1 VISVSQPCPS
11 RGLLSL
17 SLHLHLLLLDY
28 TLFTPNY
35 IMSRVLLIT
44 GATGKQGGSVID
56 ALLELPNA
64 SDFTILALTRD
75 SNGGSAKK
83 LAARASNIK
92 LVEGNLDDV
101 PALFEAANKVAGQ
114 PIWGVYSVQISMG
127 KGVTFEGE
135 VKQGTDLIDESVKNN
150 VQHFVYSSVERGGDK
165 ESWEN
170 ATPIPHF
177 QTKQLIE
184 IHLRDKAQA
193 MGWTILRPVAFM
205 DNLQP
210 GFPTKVFLT
219 ALHNHLGDTKPL
231 QWVATADIGF
241 FAAQAFT
248 HPEEWNH
255 KARGLAGDELTFPQ
269 ISKAF
274 ENATGTPAGTTFW
287 GLGSVLTYMVT
298 ELGHMIGW
306 FASDGYKADISNLR
320 SIHPKMMNMETWL
333 KKSAFAT
340 K

>member
-1 VISVSQPCPS
+1 
-11 RGLLSL
+11 
-17 SLHLHLLLLDY
+17 
-28 TLFTPNY
+28 
-35 IMSRVLLIT
+35 MSRVLLIT

-56 ALLELPNA
+56 SLLELPNA
-64 SDFTILALTRD
+64 SDFTILAVTRD
-75 SNGGSAKK
+75 ANSGSAKK
-83 LAARASNIK
+83 LAGRASNIK

-101 PALFEAANKVAGQ
+101 PALFQAANKAAQQ

-135 VKQGTDLIDESVKNN
+135 VKQGTDLIDESVKNG
-150 VQHFVYSSVERGGDK
+150 VKHFVYSSVERGGD
-165 ESWEN
+165 EASWDN

-184 IHLRDKAQA
+184 IHLRDKAQS

-274 ENATGTPAGTTFW
+274 ENATGSPAGTTFW
-287 GLGSVLTYMVT
+287 GLGSVLTYMVA

-320 SIHPKMMNMETWL
+320 SIHPQMMNMETWL
-333 KKSAFAT
+333 QKKSGFTT

>member
-1 VISVSQPCPS
+1 
-11 RGLLSL
+11 
-17 SLHLHLLLLDY
+17 
-28 TLFTPNY
+28 
-35 IMSRVLLIT
+35 
-44 GATGKQGGSVID
+44 
-56 ALLELPNA
+56 
-64 SDFTILALTRD
+64 LTRD

-101 PALFEAANKVAGQ
+101 PALFEAATKVAGQ

-135 VKQGTDLIDESVKNN
+135 VKQGTELIDESVKNN

-165 ESWEN
+165 ESWDN

-320 SIHPKMMNMETWL
+320 SIHPQMMNMETWL
-333 KKSAFAT
+333 KKKSGFTT

>member
-1 VISVSQPCPS
+1 MSIAVSVAAASVS
-11 RGLLSL
+11 LSAFASPDL
-17 SLHLHLLLLDY
+17 SSSLY
-28 TLFTPNY
+28 LFPIT
-35 IMSRVLLIT
+35 MSRVLLIT

-64 SDFTILALTRD
+64 SDYTLLALTRD
-75 SNGGSAKK
+75 STSGSAKK
-83 LAARASNIK
+83 LASRAQNIK
-92 LVEGNLDDV
+92 LVQGNLDDV
-101 PALFEAANKVAGQ
+101 PAVFEAANKIAQRPV
-114 PIWGVYSVQISMG
+114 WGVYSVQISMG

-135 VKQGTDLIDESVKNN
+135 VKQGTDLIDESIKNGVK
-150 VQHFVYSSVERGGDK
+150 HFVYSSVERGGDDK
-165 ESWEN
+165 SWHN
-170 ATPIPHF
+170 ATSIPHF

-184 IHLRDKAQA
+184 IHLRQKAQN

-219 ALHNHLGDTKPL
+219 ALHNHLGDAKPL

-241 FAAQAFT
+241 FAAQAFS

-274 ENATGTPAGTTFW
+274 QNATGSPAATTFW

-306 FASDGYKADISNLR
+306 FASEGYSADISGWLR
-320 SIHPKMMNMETWL
+320 
-333 KKSAFAT
+333 KSAFAT